1 MKRKIYAVCCAILLN
16 VLSTQAA
23 EKPGIWD
30 GIKEAAKGVVW
41 MVRVEV
47 CKIDMALFSKAGLN
61 MFYLNYK
68 CEHTDHR
75 FTDPKESK

>member
-1 MKRKIYAVCCAILLN
+1 MRKNIYAMTCAVMLTM
-16 VLSTQAA
+16 SASA
-23 EKPGIWD
+23 GEKPGIWD

-61 MFYLNYK
+61 IFYLNYK

-75 FTDPKESK
+75 FTDPKEAK